1 MPQWNSFTLF
11 TARPECAATHLLQLL
26 QIPDTPLLIFVFVV
40 VALLLCNT
48 YMSSCNRCNMSRPLN
63 ATTRCQEFTLKMAA
77 FANFCGDVWIKRG
90 LNAVQSMR
98 YVADSVQKKHDSDT
112 GGSYSLMCFGFP
124 APELTSPRKLNS
136 ANASETLWVT

>member
-1 MPQWNSFTLF
+1 MPQWYFLHPFHS
-11 TARPECAATHLLQLL
+11 AACVSGDASATTFANPRHA
-26 QIPDTPLLIFVFVV
+26 TPLFVFVV

-48 YMSSCNRCNMSRPLN
+48 YVSCCNRCYMSRLLN
-63 ATTRCQEFTLKMAA
+63 ATTRCQEFTMKMAA
-77 FANFCGDVWIKRG
+77 FANFCGYIWIKRG

-98 YVADSVQKKHDSDT
+98 YVADSVQKNHDSDT
-112 GGSYSLMCFGFP
+112 GGSYSLIRFGFP